1 MNKSE
6 DYVFAVD
13 KWEGLDDLHH
23 VTVKINGELITV
35 KFEEWN
41 EAEEWANYTARVL
54 GLKEYQVDT
63 PDRPHI
69 WVSVRA
75 REACRNCGLG
85 LTEKE
90 MTDEIVKT
98 QKGKQVMKTKKRY
111 TNFDGLCALLVALSL
126 MAFVTIGILEMRID
140 YGSLMAII
148 FGVLMPKVI
157 KRWFSK

>member
-1 MNKSE
+1 MNENE

-13 KWEGLDDLHH
+13 KWEGLDGLHH

-41 EAEEWANYTARVL
+41 KAEEWANYTARVM
-54 GLKEYQVDT
+54 GLKKYQIDT
-63 PDRPHI
+63 PDRPHT

-90 MTDEIVKT
+90 MMDEIVKT
-98 QKGKQVMKTKKRY
+98 QKGEPAMKTKKGY

-126 MAFVTIGILEMRID
+126 MAFVTIGIFEMRID

-148 FGVLMPKVI
+148 FGVLMPKVV
-157 KRWFSK
+157 KRWFLK